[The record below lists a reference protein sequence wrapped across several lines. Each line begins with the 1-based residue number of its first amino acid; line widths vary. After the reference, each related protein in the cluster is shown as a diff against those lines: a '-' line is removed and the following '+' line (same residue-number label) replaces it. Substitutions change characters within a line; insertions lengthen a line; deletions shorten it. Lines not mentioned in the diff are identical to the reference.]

1 MALTHGDYNCDSCGT
16 WCDLDPVALLGRTP
30 ELYGLEDPAKVQELI
45 YFWLCGD
52 CSPDY
57 PNGAKDFF
65 TEDYFEIEEPYCS
78 SCEIEP
84 VLAWGNSC
92 GSCDY

>member
-1 MALTHGDYNCDSCGT
+1 
-16 WCDLDPVALLGRTP
+16 
-30 ELYGLEDPAKVQELI
+30 LEDPAKVLELTH
-45 YFWLCGD
+45 FWLCGD
-52 CSPDY
+52 CSADY

-78 SCEIEP
+78 SCEVEP

-92 GSCDY
+92 GYCD

>member
-30 ELYGLEDPAKVQELI
+30 ELYGLEDPTKVLELTH
-45 YFWLCGD
+45 FWLCGD

-92 GSCDY
+92 AYCDY